1 MIKEF
6 ICQENTIILAVI
18 PANSDLANADALKL
32 ARTVDPNGNRTI
44 GVLTKLDLMD
54 EGTDA
59 LDIFEGR
66 SYPLKRGYVGV
77 VSRSQK
83 DINEKKSIHEAMAF
97 EANWFKNS
105 PYRFV
110 EQCDSF
116 SKTNNIWCLFSTL
129 KEKMGSQFL
138 QQSLHEQLERHI
150 KDRLPAVRTDL
161 ETKLKDLNQT
171 LTNLGYE
178 EYPDKSR
185 RALYFK

>member
-66 SYPLKRGYVGV
+66 TYPLKRGYVGV

-110 EQCDSF
+110 EQ
-116 SKTNNIWCLFSTL
+116 
-129 KEKMGSQFL
+129 
-138 QQSLHEQLERHI
+138 
-150 KDRLPAVRTDL
+150 
-161 ETKLKDLNQT
+161 
-171 LTNLGYE
+171 
-178 EYPDKSR
+178 
-185 RALYFK
+185 

>member
-66 SYPLKRGYVGV
+66 TYPLKRGYVGV

-83 DINEKKSIHEAMAF
+83 DINEKKSIHEAMTF

-110 EQCDSF
+110 EQ
-116 SKTNNIWCLFSTL
+116 
-129 KEKMGSQFL
+129 
-138 QQSLHEQLERHI
+138 
-150 KDRLPAVRTDL
+150 
-161 ETKLKDLNQT
+161 
-171 LTNLGYE
+171 
-178 EYPDKSR
+178 
-185 RALYFK
+185 